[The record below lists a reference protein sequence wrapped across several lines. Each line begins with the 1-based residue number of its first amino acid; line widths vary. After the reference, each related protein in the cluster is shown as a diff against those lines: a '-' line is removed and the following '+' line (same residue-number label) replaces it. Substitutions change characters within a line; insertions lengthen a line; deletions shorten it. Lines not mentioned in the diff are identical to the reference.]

1 MATYSATRWWSRWE
15 VIEQVSVQF
24 GDVVPFL
31 RRDDLGST
39 ATTAKLL
46 TFFTDP
52 QKKAQ
57 LKVEL
62 AAVIDWG
69 RPFVTATYSLE
80 GDGPLVLECYE
91 KIETVR
97 TAIRTAH
104 TPNLDAI
111 AH

>member
-1 MATYSATRWWSRWE
+1 MN
-15 VIEQVSVQF
+15 
-24 GDVVPFL
+24 L

-57 LKVEL
+57 LEVEL

-91 KIETVR
+91 KIETIR

-111 AH
+111 ACRL